1 MMMIGFAEDLKLT
14 PEVSALIRGLSA
26 KQMDTLEEMRFRRG
40 LPAEFVFAGEPLDMP
55 LTLDGPQ
62 MDALVTMLCG
72 CARYAFE
79 AQMAQGYIPLPGG
92 HRAGV
97 CGKLIHTEDGRKRLC
112 DVTSV
117 CIRISRDIPGASL
130 PVRAYIKNCKRLLIL
145 GPPGC
150 GKTTVLR
157 DAARWLSDECGLH
170 VAVADEREELF
181 AGIKPGRKMDV
192 IAGAGKAEAVQMLLR
207 AMGPQVIVTD
217 EVGDEADVKAL
228 QDAARCG
235 IRLLASAHA
244 DGWQDVERRP
254 VLKALLDAGT
264 FDGYVFL
271 GRHGCLKRAYDAH
284 GRPLDEEA
292 EHGKCDCGDGDCE
305 RDRVSCC
312 GRRGTACA
320 MDSGDAPLPCP
331 VLQCHSI

>member
-1 MMMIGFAEDLKLT
+1 ML
-14 PEVSALIRGLSA
+14 VHGLSA
-26 KQMDTLEEMRFRRG
+26 KQLSTLEEMRFRRD
-40 LPAEFVFAGEPLDMP
+40 LPVEFVFADGKLDMP
-55 LTLDGPQ
+55 IALDGTQ
-62 MDALVTMLCG
+62 MDALVTVLCG
-72 CARYAFE
+72 LARYAFE
-79 AQMAQGYIPLPGG
+79 TQMAQGYIPLPGG

-97 CGKLIHTEDGRKRLC
+97 CGKLIHTEDGRKRLR

-117 CIRISRDIPGASL
+117 CIRMSKDIPGASL
-130 PVRAYIKNCKRLLIL
+130 PIRAYIKKRKRLLIL

-181 AGIKPGRKMDV
+181 SGIKPGKKIDV
-192 IAGAGKAEAVQMLLR
+192 MQGAGKAEAVQMLLR

-228 QDAARCG
+228 EDAARCG
-235 IRLLASAHA
+235 TRLLASAHA
-244 DGWQDVERRP
+244 ECWQDVENRP

-271 GRHGCLKRAYDAH
+271 GHHGCLNRAYDAD
-284 GRPLDEEA
+284 GQLLDEEA
-292 EHGKCDCGDGDCE
+292 EHGKCNCGNGDCE
-305 RDRVSCC
+305 HNGISHC
-312 GRRGTACA
+312 GW
-320 MDSGDAPLPCP
+320 
-331 VLQCHSI
+331 